1 MVSYFFCNKRD
12 RIRKNKIMKKKIVI
26 TGALGYIGTELC
38 KLYSG
43 FSWKYEII
51 AIDNRFVSERVNE
64 LKRRKIK
71 FIQADILNLE
81 SIKRYIENAEV
92 VHHLAGITDVA
103 YVKKDADKEKDELT
117 SRVAIE
123 GTANVLS
130 CMNEKATIVFP
141 STHVVFEGLKSQKE
155 NLDENEKTS
164 TFLVYSSSKVENE
177 KQIINSGKRYAIF
190 RLGSVYGF
198 STDTM
203 RINIM
208 PNLFSK
214 IASQNGKIKL
224 FGGGVQLK
232 SLVPLIDVAR
242 CFKFVEEKNDF
253 NDGIYNL
260 TKENVTVKDVA
271 DLCKKINPKTEIIST
286 SDEVPNKGY
295 SLSNKKLLDTGFEFV
310 HDLENCIEEMIT
322 KWSYE
327 KFDKNLEYTFQ
338 GVREFIDERGKIS
351 NYDLPEPINM
361 IGYIESKKGTM
372 RANHFHPVQ
381 EQKCL
386 LIKGQFISIYK
397 DLVDDKSTKVTHVV
411 NAGDMIVTQPNVAH
425 TMVFTEDTIFLNLVR
440 GEREHDN
447 YGITHTIPYKFVDE
461 SERDLLSKIY
471 KFECRCCGSR
481 KLKRALSLGY
491 QPLANNL
498 NNNLNDKSKLYP
510 LELNVCEEC
519 FNCQL
524 SVAIDSDEMFSNYLY
539 QSSTTKSFREHFELA
554 AKNYIKNFNLDES
567 SYIIDVGSNDGIG
580 LKPFLDLGFKNI
592 QGIEP
597 AKNLADLANKNGIN
611 TFHGYLDDKAL
622 NPMKNGADLLLA
634 SNVFAHADD
643 LKSMAESMKK
653 LIKPD
658 GNIVIE
664 VQYLLNT
671 IQDLSFDNIYHEHT
685 NYWSLTSL
693 NNFLNKLKLRIFKV
707 EKINTHGG
715 SIRVYVSQD
724 QNILIDNSVNDL
736 LKFEEDFGLK
746 KISTY
751 LQFGKKIE
759 NLKKNFSKNFEAFKN
774 KKIIF
779 YGSPAKA
786 TTKLNFFN
794 IEKKKFK
801 TIEDNPLKIGK
812 YIPNVDV
819 EICSKK
825 SIKGEKFDYVIVLA
839 WNFFEEIKNNNK
851 DLSTKFIS
859 INDLEKEII

>member
-1 MVSYFFCNKRD
+1 MTQ
-12 RIRKNKIMKKKIVI
+12 KKIVI

-43 FSWKYEII
+43 FSWKYEVV

-71 FIQADILNLE
+71 FIQADILNLD
-81 SIKRYIENAEV
+81 SIKHYIKEADV

-103 YVKKDADKEKDELT
+103 YVKKEANKEKDDLT
-117 SRVAIE
+117 ASIAIE
-123 GTANVLS
+123 GTANVLNS
-130 CMNEKATIVFP
+130 MKDDATIVFP
-141 STHVVFEGLKSQKE
+141 STHVVFEGLKEKKE
-155 NLDENEKTS
+155 NIDESEQTS
-164 TFLVYSSSKVENE
+164 TFLSYSSSKVENE
-177 KQIINSGKRYAIF
+177 NQIINSGKNFAIF

-214 IASQNGKIKL
+214 IASQNGTIKL

-253 NDGIYNL
+253 KNGVYNL
-260 TKENVTVKDVA
+260 TKENLTVKDVA
-271 DLCKKINPKTEIIST
+271 DICKKINPKLEVILTD
-286 SDEVPNKGY
+286 DEVPNRGY
-295 SLSNKKLLDTGFEFV
+295 SLSNRKLLDTGFEFV
-310 HDLENCIEEMIT
+310 HNLETSIKEMIT
-322 KWSYE
+322 KWSFE

-351 NYDLPEPINM
+351 NYELPEPINM

-397 DLVDDKSTKVTHVV
+397 DLVDKKSTKVTHVV

-461 SERDLLSKIY
+461 NERDLLSKIY
-471 KFECRCCGSR
+471 RFDCRCCGSK

-498 NNNLNDKSKLYP
+498 NDNINDKSKLYP
-510 LELNVCEEC
+510 LELNVCEDC

-539 QSSTTKSFREHFELA
+539 QSSTTKSFRDHFILA
-554 AKNYIKNFNLDES
+554 AKNYIKDFDLDED

-597 AKNLADLANKNGIN
+597 AKNLADIANKNGIN
-611 TFHGYLDDKAL
+611 TFHGYLDEKAL
-622 NPMKNGADLLLA
+622 NLIKNGADLLLA

-658 GNIVIE
+658 GKIVIE

-671 IQDLSFDNIYHEHT
+671 IKDLTFDNIYHEHT
-685 NYWSLTSL
+685 NYWSLSSL
-693 NNFLNKLKLRIFKV
+693 NIFFKKLHLKIFRV
-707 EKINTHGG
+707 EKIDTHGG
-715 SIRVYVSQD
+715 SIRVYISQD
-724 QNILIDNSVNDL
+724 KNILLDKSVENL
-736 LKFEEDFGLK
+736 LKVEEEFGLK
-746 KISTY
+746 NISTY
-751 LQFGKKIE
+751 LEFGKKIE
-759 NLKKNFSKNFEAFKN
+759 ILKNNFSKNFENLKN

-794 IEKKKFK
+794 IEKKKYK
-801 TIEDNPLKIGK
+801 TIEDNDLKVGK

-819 EICSKK
+819 EICSKE
-825 SIKGEKFDYVIVLA
+825 SIKSSEFDCVVVLA
-839 WNFFEEIKNNNK
+839 WNFFNEIKKNNT
-851 DLSTKFIS
+851 DLSAKFIS
-859 INDLEKEII
+859 IKDLEKKVI

>member
-1 MVSYFFCNKRD
+1 MTQ
-12 RIRKNKIMKKKIVI
+12 KKIVI

-43 FSWKYEII
+43 FSWKYEVV

-71 FIQADILNLE
+71 FIQADILNLD
-81 SIKRYIENAEV
+81 SIKHYIKKADV

-103 YVKKDADKEKDELT
+103 YVKKEANKEKDDLT
-117 SRVAIE
+117 TSVAIE
-123 GTANVLS
+123 GTANVLNS
-130 CMNEKATIVFP
+130 MKDDATIVFP
-141 STHVVFEGLKSQKE
+141 STHVVFEGLKEKKE
-155 NLDENEKTS
+155 NIDESEQTS
-164 TFLVYSSSKVENE
+164 TFLSYSSSKVENE
-177 KQIINSGKRYAIF
+177 NQIINSGKNFAIF

-214 IASQNGKIKL
+214 IASQNGTIKL

-253 NDGIYNL
+253 KNGVYNL
-260 TKENVTVKDVA
+260 TKENLTVKDVA
-271 DLCKKINPKTEIIST
+271 DICKKINPKLEVILTD
-286 SDEVPNKGY
+286 DEVPNRGY
-295 SLSNKKLLDTGFEFV
+295 SLSNRKLLDTGFEFV
-310 HDLENCIEEMIT
+310 HNLETSIKEMIT
-322 KWSYE
+322 KWSFE

-338 GVREFIDERGKIS
+338 GVRGFIDERGKLS

-397 DLVDDKSTKVTHVV
+397 DLVDKKSTKVTHVV

-461 SERDLLSKIY
+461 NERDLLSKIY
-471 KFECRCCGSR
+471 RFDCRCCGSK

-498 NNNLNDKSKLYP
+498 NDNINDKSKLYP
-510 LELNVCEEC
+510 LELNVCEDC

-539 QSSTTKSFREHFELA
+539 QSSTTKSFRDHFILA
-554 AKNYIKNFNLDES
+554 AKNYIKDFDLDED

-597 AKNLADLANKNGIN
+597 AKNLADIANKNGIN
-611 TFHGYLDDKAL
+611 TFHGYLDEKAL
-622 NPMKNGADLLLA
+622 NSIKNGADLLIA

-658 GNIVIE
+658 GKIVIE

-671 IQDLSFDNIYHEHT
+671 IKDLTFDNIYHEHT
-685 NYWSLTSL
+685 NYWSLSSL
-693 NNFLNKLKLRIFKV
+693 NIFFKKLQLKIFRV
-707 EKINTHGG
+707 EKIDTHGG
-715 SIRVYVSQD
+715 SIRVYISQD
-724 QNILIDNSVNDL
+724 KNILLDKSVENL
-736 LKFEEDFGLK
+736 LKVEEEFGLK
-746 KISTY
+746 NISTY
-751 LQFGKKIE
+751 LEFGKKIE
-759 NLKKNFSKNFEAFKN
+759 ILKNNFSKNFENLKN

-794 IEKKKFK
+794 IEKKKYK
-801 TIEDNPLKIGK
+801 TIEDNGLKVGK

-819 EICSKK
+819 EICSKE
-825 SIKGEKFDYVIVLA
+825 SIKSSEFDCVVVLA
-839 WNFFEEIKNNNK
+839 WNFFDEIKKNNT
-851 DLSTKFIS
+851 DLSAKFIS
-859 INDLEKEII
+859 IKDLEKKVI

>member
-1 MVSYFFCNKRD
+1 MAQ
-12 RIRKNKIMKKKIVI
+12 KKIVI

-43 FSWKYEII
+43 FSWKYEVV

-71 FIQADILNLE
+71 FIQADILNLD
-81 SIKRYIENAEV
+81 SIKHYIKEADV

-103 YVKKDADKEKDELT
+103 YVKKEANKEKDDLT
-117 SRVAIE
+117 ASVAIE
-123 GTANVLS
+123 GTANVLNS
-130 CMNEKATIVFP
+130 MKDDATIVFP
-141 STHVVFEGLKSQKE
+141 STHVVFEGLKEKKE
-155 NLDENEKTS
+155 NIDESEQTS
-164 TFLVYSSSKVENE
+164 TFLSYSSSKVENE
-177 KQIINSGKRYAIF
+177 NQIINSGKNFAIF

-214 IASQNGKIKL
+214 IASQNGTIKL

-253 NDGIYNL
+253 KNGVYNL
-260 TKENVTVKDVA
+260 TKENLTVKDVA
-271 DLCKKINPKTEIIST
+271 DICKKINPKLEVILTD
-286 SDEVPNKGY
+286 DEVPNRGY
-295 SLSNKKLLDTGFEFV
+295 SLSNRKLLDTGFEFV
-310 HDLENCIEEMIT
+310 HNLETSIKEMIT
-322 KWSYE
+322 KWSFE

-338 GVREFIDERGKIS
+338 GVRGFIDERGKIS

-397 DLVDDKSTKVTHVV
+397 DLVDKKSTKVTHVV

-461 SERDLLSKIY
+461 NERDLLSKIY
-471 KFECRCCGSR
+471 RFDCRCCGSK

-498 NNNLNDKSKLYP
+498 NDNINDKSKLYP
-510 LELNVCEEC
+510 LELNVCENC

-539 QSSTTKSFREHFELA
+539 QSSTTKSFRDHFILA
-554 AKNYIKNFNLDES
+554 AKNYIKDFDLDED

-597 AKNLADLANKNGIN
+597 AKNLADIANKNGIN
-611 TFHGYLDDKAL
+611 TFHGYLDEKAL
-622 NPMKNGADLLLA
+622 NPIKNGADLLLA

-658 GNIVIE
+658 GKIVIE

-671 IQDLSFDNIYHEHT
+671 IKDLTFDNIYHEHT
-685 NYWSLTSL
+685 NYWSLSSL
-693 NNFLNKLKLRIFKV
+693 NIFFKKLQLKIFRV
-707 EKINTHGG
+707 EKIDTHGG
-715 SIRVYVSQD
+715 SIRVYISQD
-724 QNILIDNSVNDL
+724 KNILLDKSVENL
-736 LKFEEDFGLK
+736 LKVEEEFGLK
-746 KISTY
+746 NISTY
-751 LQFGKKIE
+751 LEFGKKIE
-759 NLKKNFSKNFEAFKN
+759 ILKNNFSKNFENLKN

-794 IEKKKFK
+794 IEKKKYK
-801 TIEDNPLKIGK
+801 TIEDNGLKVGK

-819 EICSKK
+819 EICSKE
-825 SIKGEKFDYVIVLA
+825 SIKSSEFDCVVVLA
-839 WNFFEEIKNNNK
+839 WNFFDEIKKNNT
-851 DLSTKFIS
+851 DLSAKFIS
-859 INDLEKEII
+859 IKDLEKKVI

>member
-1 MVSYFFCNKRD
+1 
-12 RIRKNKIMKKKIVI
+12 
-26 TGALGYIGTELC
+26 
-38 KLYSG
+38 
-43 FSWKYEII
+43 
-51 AIDNRFVSERVNE
+51 
-64 LKRRKIK
+64 
-71 FIQADILNLE
+71 
-81 SIKRYIENAEV
+81 
-92 VHHLAGITDVA
+92 
-103 YVKKDADKEKDELT
+103 
-117 SRVAIE
+117 
-123 GTANVLS
+123 
-130 CMNEKATIVFP
+130 
-141 STHVVFEGLKSQKE
+141 
-155 NLDENEKTS
+155 
-164 TFLVYSSSKVENE
+164 
-177 KQIINSGKRYAIF
+177 
-190 RLGSVYGF
+190 
-198 STDTM
+198 
-203 RINIM
+203 
-208 PNLFSK
+208 
-214 IASQNGKIKL
+214 
-224 FGGGVQLK
+224 
-232 SLVPLIDVAR
+232 
-242 CFKFVEEKNDF
+242 VEEKNDF
-253 NDGIYNL
+253 KDGIYNL

-295 SLSNKKLLDTGFEFV
+295 SLSNKKLLDAGFEFV

-461 SERDLLSKIY
+461 VERDLLSKIY
-471 KFECRCCGSR
+471 KFECRCCGSK
-481 KLKRALSLGY
+481 KLKRVLSLGY

-498 NNNLNDKSKLYP
+498 NDNLNDKSKLYP

-554 AKNYIKNFNLDES
+554 AKKYIKDFNLDEN

-580 LKPFLDLGFKNI
+580 LRPFLDLGFKNI

-622 NPMKNGADLLLA
+622 NPIKNGADLLLA

-643 LKSMAESMKK
+643 LKSMAESMKR

-658 GNIVIE
+658 GIIVIE

-671 IQDLSFDNIYHEHT
+671 LRDLTFDNIYHEHT
-685 NYWSLTSL
+685 NYWSLQT
-693 NNFLNKLKLRIFKV
+693 LNKFLGNLGLIIFKA
-707 EKINTHGG
+707 EKIQTHGG
-715 SIRVYVSQD
+715 SIRIYASQKND
-724 QNILIDNSVNDL
+724 ILVENSVINL
-736 LKFEEDFGLK
+736 LKEEENFGLNK
-746 KISTY
+746 LSTY
-751 LQFGKKIE
+751 LEFGKKIQ
-759 NLKKNFSKNFEAFKN
+759 NLKKQVIKNLRLLKEKN
-774 KKIIF
+774 NIIVG
-779 YGSPAKA
+779 YGAPAKA
-786 TTKLNFFN
+786 TTALNFFN
-794 IEKKKFK
+794 ITKE
-801 TIEDNPLKIGK
+801 IESIVEDNKLKHGKFLPGVNIPIISKKDLKIK
-812 YIPNVDV
+812 DPMIL
-819 EICSKK
+819 
-825 SIKGEKFDYVIVLA
+825 VLA
-839 WNFFEEIKNNNK
+839 WNFFEEIQKNNYDISN
-851 DLSTKFIS
+851 KFIS
-859 INDLEKEII
+859 IKTLEKNNII

>member
-1 MVSYFFCNKRD
+1 M
-12 RIRKNKIMKKKIVI
+12 KKIVI

-43 FSWKYEII
+43 FSWKYEVV
-51 AIDNRFVSERVNE
+51 AIDNRFISERVNE

-81 SIKRYIENAEV
+81 SIKPFIEEAEI

-103 YVKKDADKEKDELT
+103 YVKKESDKAKDELT
-117 SRVAIE
+117 IKVAIE
-123 GTANVLS
+123 GTTNILRS
-130 CMNEKATIVFP
+130 MNINATIVFP
-141 STHVVFEGLKSQKE
+141 STHVVFEGLTEKKE
-155 NLDENEKTS
+155 NLDENEKTN
-164 TFLVYSSSKVENE
+164 TFLAYSTSKVENE
-177 KQIINSGKRYAIF
+177 KQIINSGKKYAIF

-203 RINIM
+203 RMNIM

-242 CFKFVEEKNDF
+242 CFKFVEEKKNF
-253 NDGIYNL
+253 VDGIYNL
-260 TKENVTVKDVA
+260 SKENVTVKDVA
-271 DLCKKINPKTEIIST
+271 DICKKINPKLEVIST
-286 SDEVPNKGY
+286 DDEVPNKGY
-295 SLSNKKLLDTGFEFV
+295 SMSNKKLLNTGFEFV
-310 HDLENCIEEMIT
+310 NNLETSIEEMIT
-322 KWSYE
+322 KWSFE
-327 KFDKNLEYTFQ
+327 KFDKNLEYTFK

-397 DLVDDKSTKVTHVV
+397 DLVDEKSTKVTHVV
-411 NAGDMIVTQPNVAH
+411 NEGDMIVTQPNVAH

-440 GEREHDN
+440 GEREHEN

-461 SERDLLSKIY
+461 EEKNLLSSIY
-471 KFECRCCGSR
+471 KFSCRCCGSK

-498 NNNLNDKSKLYP
+498 LENIDDKTKVYP

-524 SVAIDSDEMFSNYLY
+524 SVSINSEEMFSNYLY
-539 QSSTTKSFREHFELA
+539 QSSTTQSFREHFILA
-554 AKNYIKNFNLDES
+554 AKKYISDFKLDTN
-567 SYIIDVGSNDGIG
+567 SYIIDVGSNDGVG
-580 LKPFLDLGFKNI
+580 LKPFLDLGFSNI

-597 AKNLADLANKNGIN
+597 AKNLADIANKNGIK
-611 TFHGYLDDKAL
+611 TFHGYLDEKAL
-622 NPMKNGADLLLA
+622 NPIKNGADLLLA

-653 LIKPD
+653 LIKPE
-658 GNIVIE
+658 GKIIIE

-671 IQDLSFDNIYHEHT
+671 IKDLTFDNIYHEHT
-685 NYWSLTSL
+685 NYWSLTAL
-693 NNFLNKLKLRIFKV
+693 NRFFENLELKIFDV
-707 EKINTHGG
+707 EEINTHGG
-715 SIRVYVSQD
+715 SIRIYISQEK
-724 QNILIDNSVNDL
+724 NIEIKQTVKEF
-736 LKFEEDFGLK
+736 LKKEKEFGLN

-751 LQFGKKIE
+751 LDFGKKVE
-759 NLKKNFSKNFEAFKN
+759 NLKKEVVKNLKN
-774 KKIIF
+774 LKKRYTNIVG
-779 YGSPAKA
+779 YGAPAKA
-786 TTKLNFFN
+786 STTLNYFN
-794 IEKKKFK
+794 IKEEIDF
-801 TIEDNPLKIGK
+801 IVEDNPLKHGK
-812 YIPNVDV
+812 FIPGVNISIV
-819 EICSKK
+819 SKK
-825 SIKGEKFDYVIVLA
+825 KIKDKNSAILVLA
-839 WNFFEEIKNNNK
+839 WNFFDEIKK
-851 DLSTKFIS
+851 DNTNLSNSFINIKS
-859 INDLEKEII
+859 LEKKNEIN

>member
-1 MVSYFFCNKRD
+1 MTQ
-12 RIRKNKIMKKKIVI
+12 KKIVI

-43 FSWKYEII
+43 FSWKYEVV

-71 FIQADILNLE
+71 FIQADILNLD
-81 SIKRYIENAEV
+81 SIKHYIKEADV

-103 YVKKDADKEKDELT
+103 YVKKEANKEKDDLT
-117 SRVAIE
+117 ASVAIE
-123 GTANVLS
+123 GTANVLNS
-130 CMNEKATIVFP
+130 MKDDATIVFP
-141 STHVVFEGLKSQKE
+141 STHVVFEGLKEKKE
-155 NLDENEKTS
+155 NIDESEQTS
-164 TFLVYSSSKVENE
+164 TFLSYSSSKVENE
-177 KQIINSGKRYAIF
+177 NQIINSGKNFAIF

-214 IASQNGKIKL
+214 IASQNGTIKL

-253 NDGIYNL
+253 KNGVYNL
-260 TKENVTVKDVA
+260 TKENLTVKDVA
-271 DLCKKINPKTEIIST
+271 DICKKINPKLEVILTD
-286 SDEVPNKGY
+286 DEVPNRGY
-295 SLSNKKLLDTGFEFV
+295 SLSNRKLLDTGFEFV
-310 HDLENCIEEMIT
+310 HNLETSIKEMIT
-322 KWSYE
+322 KWSFE

-338 GVREFIDERGKIS
+338 GAKEFIDERGKIS

-397 DLVDDKSTKVTHVV
+397 DLVDKKSTKVTHVV

-425 TMVFTEDTIFLNLVR
+425 AMVFTEDTIFLNLVR

-461 SERDLLSKIY
+461 NERDLLSKIY
-471 KFECRCCGSR
+471 RFDCRCCGSK

-498 NNNLNDKSKLYP
+498 NDNINDKSKLYP
-510 LELNVCEEC
+510 LELNVCEDC

-539 QSSTTKSFREHFELA
+539 QSSTTKSFRDHFILA
-554 AKNYIKNFNLDES
+554 AKNYIKDFDLDED

-597 AKNLADLANKNGIN
+597 AKNLADIANKNGIN
-611 TFHGYLDDKAL
+611 TFHGYLDEKAL
-622 NPMKNGADLLLA
+622 NSIKNGADLLIA

-658 GNIVIE
+658 GKIVIE

-671 IQDLSFDNIYHEHT
+671 IKDLTFDNIYHEHT
-685 NYWSLTSL
+685 NYWSLSSL
-693 NNFLNKLKLRIFKV
+693 NIFFKKLQLKIFRV
-707 EKINTHGG
+707 EKIDTHGG
-715 SIRVYVSQD
+715 SIRVYISQD
-724 QNILIDNSVNDL
+724 KNILLDKSVENL
-736 LKFEEDFGLK
+736 LKVEEEFGLK
-746 KISTY
+746 NISTY
-751 LQFGKKIE
+751 LEFGKKIE
-759 NLKKNFSKNFEAFKN
+759 ILKNNFSKNFENLKN

-794 IEKKKFK
+794 IEKKKYK
-801 TIEDNPLKIGK
+801 TIEDNGLKVGK

-819 EICSKK
+819 EICSKE
-825 SIKGEKFDYVIVLA
+825 SIKSSEFDCVVVLA
-839 WNFFEEIKNNNK
+839 WNFFDEIKKNNT
-851 DLSTKFIS
+851 DLSAKFIS
-859 INDLEKEII
+859 IKDLEKKVI

>member
-1 MVSYFFCNKRD
+1 M
-12 RIRKNKIMKKKIVI
+12 KKIVI

-43 FSWKYEII
+43 FSWKYEVV
-51 AIDNRFVSERVNE
+51 AIDNRFISERVNE

-81 SIKRYIENAEV
+81 SIKPFIEEAEI

-103 YVKKDADKEKDELT
+103 YVKKESDKAKDELT
-117 SRVAIE
+117 IKVAIE
-123 GTANVLS
+123 GTTNILRS
-130 CMNEKATIVFP
+130 MNINATIVFP
-141 STHVVFEGLKSQKE
+141 STHVVFEGLTEKKE
-155 NLDENEKTS
+155 NLDENEKTN
-164 TFLVYSSSKVENE
+164 TFLAYSTSKVENE
-177 KQIINSGKRYAIF
+177 KQIINSGKKYAIF

-203 RINIM
+203 RMNIM

-224 FGGGVQLK
+224 YGGGVQLK

-242 CFKFVEEKNDF
+242 CFKFVEEKENF
-253 NDGIYNL
+253 VDGIYNL
-260 TKENVTVKDVA
+260 SKENVTVKDVA
-271 DLCKKINPKTEIIST
+271 DICKKINPKLEVIST
-286 SDEVPNKGY
+286 DDEVPNKGY
-295 SLSNKKLLDTGFEFV
+295 SMSNKKLLNTGFEFV
-310 HDLENCIEEMIT
+310 NNLETSIEEMIT
-322 KWSYE
+322 KWSFE
-327 KFDKNLEYTFQ
+327 KFDKNLEYTFK

-397 DLVDDKSTKVTHVV
+397 DLVDEKSTKVTHIV
-411 NAGDMIVTQPNVAH
+411 NEGDMIVTQPNVAH

-440 GEREHDN
+440 GEREHEN

-461 SERDLLSKIY
+461 EEKNLLSSIY
-471 KFECRCCGSR
+471 KFSCRCCGSK

-498 NNNLNDKSKLYP
+498 LENIDDKTKVYP

-524 SVAIDSDEMFSNYLY
+524 SVAINSDEMFSNYLY
-539 QSSTTKSFREHFELA
+539 QSSTTQSFRKHFILA
-554 AKNYIKNFNLDES
+554 AKKYISDFKLDIN

-580 LKPFLDLGFKNI
+580 LKPFLDLGFSNI

-597 AKNLADLANKNGIN
+597 AKNLADIANKNGIK
-611 TFHGYLDDKAL
+611 TFHGYLDEKAL
-622 NPMKNGADLLLA
+622 NPIKNGADLLLA

-653 LIKPD
+653 LIKPE
-658 GNIVIE
+658 GKIIIE

-671 IQDLSFDNIYHEHT
+671 IKDLTFDNIYHEHT
-685 NYWSLTSL
+685 NYWSLTAL
-693 NNFLNKLKLRIFKV
+693 YRFFENLELKIFDV
-707 EKINTHGG
+707 EEINTHGG
-715 SIRVYVSQD
+715 SIRIYISQEK
-724 QNILIDNSVNDL
+724 NIEIKQTVKEFLE
-736 LKFEEDFGLK
+736 KEKEFGLN

-751 LQFGKKIE
+751 LDFGKKVE
-759 NLKKNFSKNFEAFKN
+759 NLKKEVVKNLKN
-774 KKIIF
+774 LKKRYPNIVG
-779 YGSPAKA
+779 YGAPAKA
-786 TTKLNFFN
+786 STTLNYFN
-794 IEKKKFK
+794 IKEEIDFIVEDNSLKHGKFIPGVNIPIVSKKK
-801 TIEDNPLKIGK
+801 
-812 YIPNVDV
+812 
-819 EICSKK
+819 
-825 SIKGEKFDYVIVLA
+825 IKDKNSAILVLA
-839 WNFFEEIKNNNK
+839 WNFFDEIKK
-851 DLSTKFIS
+851 DNTNLSNSFINIKS
-859 INDLEKEII
+859 LEKKNEIN

>member
-1 MVSYFFCNKRD
+1 M
-12 RIRKNKIMKKKIVI
+12 KKIVI

-43 FSWKYEII
+43 FSWKYEVV
-51 AIDNRFVSERVNE
+51 AIDNRFISERVNE
-64 LKRRKIK
+64 LKRRKIQ
-71 FIQADILNLE
+71 FIQADILDLE
-81 SIKRYIENAEV
+81 AIKPFLEKAEV
-92 VHHLAGITDVA
+92 VYHLAGITDVA
-103 YVKKDADKEKDELT
+103 YVKKEADKEKDSLT
-117 SRVAIE
+117 IKVAIE
-123 GTANVLS
+123 GTANVLKS
-130 CMNEKATIVFP
+130 MNAKATIVFP
-141 STHVVFEGLKSQKE
+141 STHVVFEGLKEPKE
-155 NLDENEKTS
+155 NLDENEQTN
-164 TFLVYSSSKVENE
+164 TFLAYSSSKVENE
-177 KQIINSGKRYAIF
+177 NQIKNSGNKYVIF

-242 CFKFVEEKNDF
+242 CFKFVEENNDF
-253 NDGIYNL
+253 KSGTYNL
-260 TKENVTVKDVA
+260 TKENLTVKDVA
-271 DLCKKINPKTEIIST
+271 DICKKINPKLEIT
-286 SDEVPNKGY
+286 LTDDEVPNKGY
-295 SLSNKKLLDTGFEFV
+295 SLSNKKLLNTGFEFV
-310 HDLENCIEEMIT
+310 HDLETCIKEMIT

-327 KFDKNLEYTFQ
+327 KFDKNLEYTFK

-397 DLVDDKSTKVTHVV
+397 DLVDDKSIKVTHVV
-411 NAGDMIVTQPNVAH
+411 NEGDMIVTQPNVAH

-440 GEREHDN
+440 GEREHEN
-447 YGITHTIPYKFVDE
+447 YGITHTIPYKFVDDQE
-461 SERDLLSKIY
+461 KKLLQSIY
-471 KFECRCCGSR
+471 KFECRCCGSK
-481 KLKRALSLGY
+481 KLKRVLSLGY

-498 NNNLNDKSKLYP
+498 LDDIKEKSKVYP

-524 SVAIDSDEMFSNYLY
+524 SVAIKSNEMFSNYLY
-539 QSSTTKSFREHFELA
+539 QSSTTKSFREHFISA
-554 AKNYIKNFNLDES
+554 AKKYVKDFKLDIG

-580 LKPFLDLGFKNI
+580 LKPFLDLGFSNI

-597 AKNLADLANKNGIN
+597 AKNLVDLANQNGIN
-611 TFHGYLDDKAL
+611 TFHGYLDEKAL
-622 NPMKNGADLLLA
+622 NPIKNGADLLLA

-658 GNIVIE
+658 GKIIIE

-671 IQDLSFDNIYHEHT
+671 IKDLTFDNIYHEHT

-693 NNFLNKLKLRIFKV
+693 KRFFENLELKIFNV
-707 EKINTHGG
+707 EEIDTHGG
-715 SIRVYVSQD
+715 SIRIYLSQEK
-724 QNILIDNSVNDL
+724 NIEIDNSVNDF
-736 LKFEEDFGLK
+736 LKKEEEYGLK
-746 KISTY
+746 KIETY
-751 LQFGKKIE
+751 LDFGKKIE
-759 NLKKNFSKNFEAFKN
+759 NLKKEVIKNLKN
-774 KKIIF
+774 LKKKYPNIVG
-779 YGSPAKA
+779 YGAPAKA
-786 TTKLNFFN
+786 STALNYFN
-794 IEKKKFK
+794 IKNEIDF
-801 TIEDNPLKIGK
+801 IVEDNPLKHGK
-812 YIPNVDV
+812 FIPGVNIPIV
-819 EICSKK
+819 SK
-825 SIKGEKFDYVIVLA
+825 EKVKDKNSAILVLA
-839 WNFFEEIKNNNK
+839 WNFFDEIEKNNTN
-851 DLSTKFIS
+851 LSNSFINIKS
-859 INDLEKEII
+859 LEKKNEIN

>member
-1 MVSYFFCNKRD
+1 M
-12 RIRKNKIMKKKIVI
+12 KKIVI

-43 FSWKYEII
+43 FSWKYEVV
-51 AIDNRFVSERVNE
+51 AIDNRFISERVNE

-81 SIKRYIENAEV
+81 SIKPFIEEAEI

-103 YVKKDADKEKDELT
+103 YVKKESDKAKDELT
-117 SRVAIE
+117 IKVAIE
-123 GTANVLS
+123 GTTNILRS
-130 CMNEKATIVFP
+130 MNINATIVFP
-141 STHVVFEGLKSQKE
+141 STHVVFEGLTEKKE
-155 NLDENEKTS
+155 NLDENEKTN
-164 TFLVYSSSKVENE
+164 TFLAYSTSKVENE
-177 KQIINSGKRYAIF
+177 KQIINSGKKYAIF

-203 RINIM
+203 RMNIM

-242 CFKFVEEKNDF
+242 CFKFVEEKKNF
-253 NDGIYNL
+253 VDGIYNL
-260 TKENVTVKDVA
+260 SKENVTVKDVA
-271 DLCKKINPKTEIIST
+271 DICKKINPKLEVIST
-286 SDEVPNKGY
+286 DDEVPNKGY
-295 SLSNKKLLDTGFEFV
+295 SMSNKKLLNTGFEFV
-310 HDLENCIEEMIT
+310 NNLETSIEEMIT
-322 KWSYE
+322 KWSFE
-327 KFDKNLEYTFQ
+327 KFDKNLEYTFK

-397 DLVDDKSTKVTHVV
+397 DLVDEKSTKVTHVV
-411 NAGDMIVTQPNVAH
+411 NEGDMIVTQPNVAH

-440 GEREHDN
+440 GEREHEN

-461 SERDLLSKIY
+461 EEKNLLSSIY
-471 KFECRCCGSR
+471 RFSCRCCGSK

-498 NNNLNDKSKLYP
+498 LENIDDKTKVYP

-524 SVAIDSDEMFSNYLY
+524 SVSINSEEMFSNYLY
-539 QSSTTKSFREHFELA
+539 QSSTTQSFREHFILA
-554 AKNYIKNFNLDES
+554 AKKYISDFKLDTN
-567 SYIIDVGSNDGIG
+567 SYIIDVGSNDGVG
-580 LKPFLDLGFKNI
+580 LKPFLDLGFSNI

-597 AKNLADLANKNGIN
+597 AKNLADIANKNGIK
-611 TFHGYLDDKAL
+611 TFHGYLDEKAL
-622 NPMKNGADLLLA
+622 NPIKNGADLLLA

-653 LIKPD
+653 LIKPE
-658 GNIVIE
+658 GKIIIE

-671 IQDLSFDNIYHEHT
+671 IKDLTFDNIYHEHT
-685 NYWSLTSL
+685 NYWSLTAL
-693 NNFLNKLKLRIFKV
+693 NRFFENLELKIFDV
-707 EKINTHGG
+707 EEINTHGG
-715 SIRVYVSQD
+715 SIRVYISKEKDIEIQ
-724 QNILIDNSVNDL
+724 NSVNEL
-736 LKFEEDFGLK
+736 LKKEEKFGLK
-746 KISTY
+746 EISTY
-751 LQFGKKIE
+751 LEFGKKVE
-759 NLKKNFSKNFEAFKN
+759 NLKKEIVKNLKN
-774 KKIIF
+774 LKKKYSNIVG
-779 YGSPAKA
+779 YGAPAKA
-786 TTKLNFFN
+786 TTALNYFN
-794 IEKKKFK
+794 IKSEIDF
-801 TIEDNPLKIGK
+801 IVEDNPLKHGK
-812 YIPNVDV
+812 FVPGVNIPILPK
-819 EICSKK
+819 EK
-825 SIKGEKFDYVIVLA
+825 IKGKKVLILVLA
-839 WNFFEEIKNNNK
+839 WNFFEEIKKNNANIAN
-851 DLSTKFIS
+851 DFINIKS
-859 INDLEKEII
+859 LEKK